1 MHDELNKALAG
12 ADVTEVAASMALS
25 LGRDGDSNGETGDLE
40 QADAFVLEEASCA
53 RDSEEPEGATPTL
66 HDQLPHAKLTFNEYR
81 QRIDAC
87 LSWAQQAGAE
97 RVVCLELA
105 QAWLQAALAHA
116 ERNKQTVGAA
126 CQHQLG
132 LAKLTV

>member
-1 MHDELNKALAG
+1 
-12 ADVTEVAASMALS
+12 MALS